1 MWADVISTPQARIVD
16 ALEMYRSADAVVRE
30 CVAAELLGCET
41 PESYDS
47 LERAAVMQGE
57 GSFDSTKLEVVGKQ
71 VSAILWTLR
80 QAGVPIAKP
89 THADAGP
96 D

>member
-1 MWADVISTPQARIVD
+1 MWADVINTPQARIV
-16 ALEMYRSADAVVRE
+16 VVRE